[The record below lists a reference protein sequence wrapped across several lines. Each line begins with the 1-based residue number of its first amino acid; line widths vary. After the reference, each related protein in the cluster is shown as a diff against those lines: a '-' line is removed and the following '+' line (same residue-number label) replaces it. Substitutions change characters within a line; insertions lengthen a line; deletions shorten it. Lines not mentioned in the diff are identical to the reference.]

1 MEDLG
6 FWKEEQVVEKE
17 SSLNVR
23 RAPFVRRREH
33 GKKVVKILAGG
44 KILEVREDP
53 EDQTAAWK

>member
-1 MEDLG
+1 
-6 FWKEEQVVEKE
+6 VVEKE